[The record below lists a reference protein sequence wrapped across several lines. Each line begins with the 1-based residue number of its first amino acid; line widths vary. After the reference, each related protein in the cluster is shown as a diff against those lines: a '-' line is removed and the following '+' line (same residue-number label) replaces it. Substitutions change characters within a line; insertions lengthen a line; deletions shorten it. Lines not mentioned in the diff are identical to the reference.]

1 MEKPFFSENPEGS
14 WRARETQGN
23 IYIEGEMETDSGIW
37 RQLRD
42 LVIDNYKEHG
52 VDQKLI
58 DQFVRHNAQVEDF
71 VDKFADAE
79 QFTPKE
85 KEIAILAAIL
95 HDIAKG
101 YGDFLKHAE
110 EGGEMAEQILLDI
123 GTSPEL
129 AYSVRLAIE
138 RHMGPAG
145 FPTEEARKV
154 YGPDFQFPVYDTKV
168 GQLVYDCDILTQ
180 LTREGFD
187 KLLAIRESS
196 DEYIVEDTAV
206 AQASGKTLS
215 QVRYLSALKS
225 ARESLGL
232 IKTKTVREKAEEY
245 WLKIEDEYKDYV

>member
-14 WRARETQGN
+14 WRSRETQGN
-23 IYIEGEMETDSGIW
+23 IFLEGEIETNPEIL

-42 LVIDNYKEHG
+42 VVSEGYKEHG

-58 DQFVRHNAQVEDF
+58 DQFIRHNAQVEGF
-71 VDKFADAE
+71 VDKFADKE

-101 YGDFLKHAE
+101 YRDFLKHAE
-110 EGGEMAEQILLDI
+110 EGGAMAEQILRDM

-138 RHMGPAG
+138 RHMGSAG
-145 FPTEEARKV
+145 FPTEEAKKA
-154 YGPDFQFPVYDTKV
+154 YGEDFQYPVYDTKV

-196 DEYIVEDTAV
+196 DEYTAEDSSV

-232 IKTKTVREKAEEY
+232 IKTKTVREAAEEY

>member
-1 MEKPFFSENPEGS
+1 MEKSFFSENPEGS

-23 IYIEGEMETDSGIW
+23 IFLEGKMETDPQIW
-37 RQLRD
+37 QQLRD
-42 LVIDNYKEHG
+42 MVSEGYKEHG

-71 VDKFADAE
+71 VDKFADNE

-85 KEIAILAAIL
+85 KEIAILAAIM
-95 HDIAKG
+95 HDITKG
-101 YGDFLKHAE
+101 YVDFLKHAE
-110 EGGEMAEQILLDI
+110 KGGEMAEQILLDM
-123 GTSPEL
+123 GTRPEL

-138 RHMGPAG
+138 RHMGSAG
-145 FPTEEARKV
+145 FPTEEARKA
-154 YGPDFQFPVYDTKV
+154 YGEDFQYPAYDTKV

-196 DEYIVEDTAV
+196 DEYTAEDNIT
-206 AQASGKTLS
+206 AQASGKTLG
-215 QVRYLSALKS
+215 QVRFLSVLKS

-232 IKTKTVREKAEEY
+232 IKTKSVKEKAEEY
-245 WLKIEDEYKDYV
+245 WLKIEDEYKDYI